1 MAEGGSL
8 GARRRVATAVAGASA
23 VTNKGMERD
32 MMSGPQKKALWM
44 ASRRA
49 GGARATAA
57 FAIAVV
63 AGLLAGC
70 AQSGA
75 TDGRTAWANRDRDS
89 ETIKPAGYINPDPAW
104 TQNRRG

>member
-1 MAEGGSL
+1 M
-8 GARRRVATAVAGASA
+8 
-23 VTNKGMERD
+23 
-32 MMSGPQKKALWM
+32 MMSGPQKKAFWM

-49 GGARATAA
+49 CGARATAA

-104 TQNRRG
+104 TQNHRG

>member
-1 MAEGGSL
+1 
-8 GARRRVATAVAGASA
+8 
-23 VTNKGMERD
+23 
-32 MMSGPQKKALWM
+32 MSGAQKKPDWM
-44 ASRRA
+44 ASGRA
-49 GGARATAA
+49 CGARVTAA

-75 TDGRTAWANRDRDS
+75 TDARTAWANRERDS

-104 TQNRRG
+104 THDHRG

>member
-1 MAEGGSL
+1 
-8 GARRRVATAVAGASA
+8 
-23 VTNKGMERD
+23 MERD
-32 MMSGPQKKALWM
+32 TMMSGPQKKAFWM

-49 GGARATAA
+49 CGARATAA

-75 TDGRTAWANRDRDS
+75 TGGRTASAIRDRDS
-89 ETIKPAGYINPDPAW
+89 ETIKPAGYINPGPPWSQDYCREGPSPSAGAGVSVAEDG
-104 TQNRRG
+104 RCAAPLLG